1 MLIGKIF
8 FFNGWIGK
16 KVSLDKMSYFP
27 EAYIRS
33 ENQVKVELDLFH
45 YAKKPAP
52 KGSTGRSTTDL
63 AKKYW
68 LS

>member
-1 MLIGKIF
+1 MLSGKVF

-63 AKKYW
+63 VKKYW